1 MSSNAAKS
9 SFGQTPHFITDIKL
23 QELEKQRLA
32 YQAHAKVLEQA
43 KTLGENGDILEKV
56 EVLAKAVTSWTGS
69 GTLDYQQTVGGKL
82 QLKNLEFW
90 LLQAKNDPSFSR
102 QIAEGWAQTLEEH
115 IRHTTMRFDSAKL
128 FGNLFNE
135 WLTSG
140 DSVALRYQAVPEDVE
155 GDVSEVCESDAA
167 SAAFVEVGRKE
178 LYEQKEKFTSIVF
191 DDYPVDTAA
200 LTAYLEDLF
209 SSDEAAKALDNLRKD
224 LKNFAYY
231 FQRRPVTSREVL
243 GSIKSLLASGLMDE
257 EKRTTLKAFQE
268 NPTVVQEVASVLTMR
283 LASLESW
290 AWPKEGPPQV

>member
-1 MSSNAAKS
+1 
-9 SFGQTPHFITDIKL
+9 
-23 QELEKQRLA
+23 
-32 YQAHAKVLEQA
+32 
-43 KTLGENGDILEKV
+43 
-56 EVLAKAVTSWTGS
+56 
-69 GTLDYQQTVGGKL
+69 
-82 QLKNLEFW
+82 
-90 LLQAKNDPSFSR
+90 
-102 QIAEGWAQTLEEH
+102 
-115 IRHTTMRFDSAKL
+115 MRFDSAKL

-155 GDVSEVCESDAA
+155 GDVSE
-167 SAAFVEVGRKE
+167 E

-200 LTAYLEDLF
+200 LTAYLQDLF

-231 FQRRPVTSREVL
+231 FQRRPFTSREVL

-290 AWPKEGPPQV
+290 TWPKEGLPVEFRRHFNGKYR